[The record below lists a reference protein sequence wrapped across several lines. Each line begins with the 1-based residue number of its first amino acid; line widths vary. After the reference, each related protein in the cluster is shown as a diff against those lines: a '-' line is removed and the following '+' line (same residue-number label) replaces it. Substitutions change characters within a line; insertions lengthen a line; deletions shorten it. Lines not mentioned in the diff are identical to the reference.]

1 MNTDYDDSEFQLWN
15 DIQSRKD
22 PKGAEYR
29 RKQHDR
35 QRKIEKRSK
44 RADRTVGWLI
54 KAIAWVVGTALT
66 GVIYFGRLAFKEVYD
81 LEVCLRVSLY
91 R

>member
-15 DIQSRKD
+15 DIQSIKD
-22 PKGAEYR
+22 PKVAEYR
-29 RKQHDR
+29 RKQHER

-44 RADRTVGWLI
+44 RADSTVGWLI

-66 GVIYFGRLAFKEVYD
+66 GVIYFLVDWLLKKYMT
-81 LEVCLRVSLY
+81 
-91 R
+91 